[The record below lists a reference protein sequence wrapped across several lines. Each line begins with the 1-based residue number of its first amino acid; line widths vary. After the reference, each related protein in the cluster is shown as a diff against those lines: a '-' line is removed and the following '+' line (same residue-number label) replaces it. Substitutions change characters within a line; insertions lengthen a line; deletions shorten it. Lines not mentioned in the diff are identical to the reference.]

1 MTAVAL
7 VFILTFRNLGVPPH
21 SYRDLVGAAMVAA
34 IVGPLGGWL
43 FRVIADMMGKSLGFS
58 PSRLVSTARGK
69 EKK

>member
-1 MTAVAL
+1 VTAVAL